1 MVARVQL
8 MECRQNHNAS
18 GNGKY
23 QSTANRQ
30 WANLIWTALF
40 PCSTITEHSKP
51 LTVAIV
57 IFLPMNCYF
66 GALADCTK
74 KKKKND

>member
-1 MVARVQL
+1 MVAPVQL

-18 GNGKY
+18 SNGKY

-40 PCSTITEHSKP
+40 PCSTITENSQP
-51 LTVAIV
+51 LTAIV

-66 GALADCTK
+66 GVPTDFTK